1 MPSTTDVTFSGKLP
15 QQPDDGTAYYI
26 AAAPPDY
33 RSSFT
38 GSAMPF
44 VDSEQAF
51 YNTPNR
57 GSVRVREDG
66 SFDVH
71 LVMPNSYYVG
81 LGTVRVPPTLHVS
94 YQVSGQR
101 VQKAMQIS
109 RGVPFRSLT
118 YPNTRT
124 SPVFY
129 ASEAQYI
136 RSQEQILHASSYPDI
151 NAEPDNF
158 WGEKPAR

>member
-1 MPSTTDVTFSGKLP
+1 MPSTTDVTFRGKLP
-15 QQPDDGTAYYI
+15 QQPDDGVAYYI

-44 VDSEQAF
+44 TDSQQAF

-57 GSVRVREDG
+57 GSTRVQQDG
-66 SFDVH
+66 SFEVH

-81 LGTVRVPPTLHVS
+81 LGTVRVPPTLHVV
-94 YQVSGQR
+94 YHTDGR
-101 VQKAMQIS
+101 RMQKAMQIS
-109 RGVPFRSLT
+109 RGVPFRALT
-118 YPNTRT
+118 YPNKRT
-124 SPVFY
+124 GPMFY
-129 ASEAQYI
+129 ASEAQFI
-136 RSQEQILHASSYPDI
+136 RSQEEILYASAYPDI

-158 WGEKPAR
+158 WGERPAR